1 MKLIGLIGALQSG
14 KDTVYQTVA
23 ALEPPHSVLR
33 VAFADA
39 LKDEVAHA
47 CGVTREFIEAH
58 KPAFRPILQWWGTD
72 FRRTFSGTDYWVG
85 RIRATLD
92 ALPHLHPR
100 VRAVFLTDV
109 RFPNEAA
116 LVRDRGGQVVRVVR
130 PGLQAPVSAAAHA
143 SETALAAWPV
153 AATLTNAGTQ
163 ADFQR
168 AIARWWQAEADG
180 PASAPC
186 LH

>member
-23 ALEPPHSVLR
+23 ALEPPHAVLR

-39 LKDEVAHA
+39 LKGEVAHA

-58 KPAFRPILQWWGTD
+58 KPAFRPVLQWWGTD

-85 RIRATLD
+85 RIRATLE
-92 ALPHLHPR
+92 AIPHLHPR

-116 LVRDRGGQVVRVVR
+116 LVRDRGGQIVRVVR
-130 PGLQAPVSAAAHA
+130 PGLQAPAAAAHA
-143 SETALAAWPV
+143 SETALADWPV
-153 AATLTNAGTQ
+153 DATLANAGSLPEFQ
-163 ADFQR
+163 ASIR
-168 AIARWWQAEADG
+168 AWWRT
-180 PASAPC
+180 
-186 LH
+186 L